1 MQATLQV
8 PNLPAD
14 KMYSALVNRDTS
26 FDGIFYAAIK
36 TTGIFC
42 RPSCTA
48 RKPLA
53 SNVLYFSTVQ
63 DCLAAG
69 YRACKRCRPMEV
81 SGAMPHWL
89 VELLRLLDGDSHRR
103 WTNREIQNMGV
114 EPSRVNRWFENQ
126 HGMTF
131 QKYLRLRR
139 LTQALHQLS
148 LGEDMLQV
156 ASNAGYESLSG
167 FREGFQKAF
176 GITAG
181 AAKTASNPILVNRI
195 LTPLGPM
202 VIAADE
208 NELLL
213 LEFADRRMLQ
223 TQFSRLATRK
233 KIALV
238 PGENSIMERTNRQI
252 HEYFDGSRDAFEL
265 PLGLVGTDF
274 QRAVWRALLQIP
286 FGQRTNYERIA
297 ASIGSPGASRAVGT
311 ANGDN
316 RIAIVIPCHRVVR
329 ADGSL
334 SGYGGSVWRKDW
346 LLRHEVTILDA
357 RS

>member
-1 MQATLQV
+1 MPSTLQA
-8 PNLPAD
+8 PNLPVE
-14 KMYSALVNRDTS
+14 KMYDALVNRDTS

-69 YRACKRCRPMEV
+69 YRACKRCRPLEV
-81 SGAMPHWL
+81 AGAMPNWL
-89 VELLRLLDGDSHRR
+89 VELLKLLDSDPHRR
-103 WTNREIQNMGV
+103 WTNREIQEMGV
-114 EPSRVNRWFENQ
+114 EPSRVNRWFESQ

-156 ASNAGYESLSG
+156 AWNAGYQSLSG

-181 AAKTASNPILVNRI
+181 AAKTTSNPILVNRI
-195 LTPLGPM
+195 LTHLGPM
-202 VIAADE
+202 VIAADDH
-208 NELLL
+208 ELLL

-223 TQFSRLATRK
+223 TQFARLSSRK
-233 KIALV
+233 KIAIV
-238 PGENSIMERTNRQI
+238 PGENSMMERTNRQI
-252 HEYFDGSRDAFEL
+252 QEYFDGIRESFEL

-274 QRAVWRALLQIP
+274 QTAVWRSLLQIP

-297 ASIGSPGASRAVGT
+297 ASIGHPGASRAVGT

-329 ADGSL
+329 SDGTL

-346 LLRHEVTILDA
+346 LLRHEVSTLEQN
-357 RS
+357 S